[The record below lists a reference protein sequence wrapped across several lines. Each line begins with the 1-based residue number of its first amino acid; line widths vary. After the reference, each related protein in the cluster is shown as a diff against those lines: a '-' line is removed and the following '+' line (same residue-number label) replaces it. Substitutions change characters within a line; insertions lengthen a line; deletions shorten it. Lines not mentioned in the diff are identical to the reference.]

1 MAIGD
6 FNNDGSVDVLIA
18 VNDGPPLLLRNQ
30 SAAQNHW
37 LGVNLVGKKSNP
49 DAIGAKVSYQAGDLE
64 RSHMKVGGG
73 SYLSA
78 HDPRMV
84 LGLGTRTKVNWLEVK
99 WPKPSARVDR
109 YTDLPVDR
117 YITIVE
123 GEEKWK

>member
-30 SAAQNHW
+30 SPAQNHSW
-37 LGVNLVGKKSNP
+37 SDLGGKKS
-49 DAIGAKVSYQAGDLE
+49 ILTRSE
-64 RSHMKVGGG
+64 RKSVIRQVISNAVTKVGGG

-84 LGLGTRTKVNWLEVK
+84 LGLETRPKVDWLEVK
-99 WPKPSARVDR
+99 WPKPSARVD
-109 YTDLPVDR
+109 YTTFRRSLHHDCR
-117 YITIVE
+117 RA
-123 GEEKWK
+123 GKWK